1 MNNINN
7 KRVVIIGAG
16 FGGLQVA
23 KSLNKKNIDVT
34 LIDRNN
40 HHLFQPLLYQ
50 VASSALSPADIAAP
64 IRSIFRYSPN
74 IKIIMNEAVSIDT
87 YTQTVRLNEGSVS
100 YDYLVLAPGSRHSY
114 FGNNQWEKF
123 APGLKEITDALKIR
137 ENLIESFERAEMSTS
152 RHDKQKYL
160 TFVIVGGGPTGVEMA
175 GAIAEIARGTLLPDY
190 PLIAKEEIKVI
201 LVDASS
207 QLLGAYPDAHSVYT
221 KSVLEKMG
229 VEVRLNTRV
238 TDISENIVQTN
249 NGTIEAANVIW
260 AAGNEASPLVK
271 CLDTPMDRMGRAI
284 VDKYMNIPGN
294 ENVFVIGDSAFCTD
308 ESGKE
313 VPGIAPAAMQQAKF
327 VADVILD
334 GKSKHFKYR
343 DKGMMATIGKAKAV
357 SVIGKFHSKGLIAW
371 LLWSFIHIFFLIDF
385 RNRLFVMSEWIW
397 FYLSNNSGARL
408 IVNGKRKSKE
418 NLSNSKVEC

>member
-1 MNNINN
+1 MNN

-16 FGGLQVA
+16 FGGLELA
-23 KSLNKKNIDVT
+23 KSLNKKKIDVT

-137 ENLIESFERAEMSTS
+137 ENLIESFERAEMSAS
-152 RHDKQKYL
+152 RHDKQKNL

-175 GAIAEIARGTLLPDY
+175 GAIAEIARRTLLPDY
-190 PLIAKEEIKVI
+190 PLIAENEIKVI

-207 QLLGAYPDAHSVYT
+207 QLLGAYPDALSDYT
-221 KSVLEKMG
+221 KSALENMG

-238 TDISENIVQTN
+238 SDISENVVTTN

-260 AAGNEASPLVK
+260 AAGNEASPLIK
-271 CLDTPMDRMGRAI
+271 CLDTQMDKIGRAI

-308 ESGKE
+308 EDGKE

-327 VADVILD
+327 VADVILH

-371 LLWSFIHIFFLIDF
+371 LIWSFIHIFFLIDF

-418 NLSNSKVEC
+418 NLSKSKVEC